1 VKISAAQL
9 ESILGPAPFSGQ
21 TTLPSDAAWASRGG
35 GVVGV
40 ATGLA
45 WTAVG
50 GEVLFVE
57 SAAMAGLGKLS
68 LTGRLGDVMKESV
81 LAAISWLRANR
92 VLLPKTSSK
101 LIEQY
106 AHGELDIHVH
116 FPSGR

>member
-1 VKISAAQL
+1 MPPSLVKISAAQL

-57 SAAMAGLGKLS
+57 SAAMAGPYLFHH
-68 LTGRLGDVMKESV
+68 
-81 LAAISWLRANR
+81 
-92 VLLPKTSSK
+92 
-101 LIEQY
+101 Y
-106 AHGELDIHVH
+106 
-116 FPSGR
+116 FY